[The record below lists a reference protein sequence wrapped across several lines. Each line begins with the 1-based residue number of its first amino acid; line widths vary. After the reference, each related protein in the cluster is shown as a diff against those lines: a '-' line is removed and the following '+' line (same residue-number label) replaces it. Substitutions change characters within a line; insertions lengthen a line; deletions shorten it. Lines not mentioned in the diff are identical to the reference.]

1 MCRSV
6 PQMPAYATS
15 TSAQPSPPAG
25 RGTSSTATSCP
36 PRQTNAAMPSG
47 TGPHLARLVDR
58 GARPLAGD
66 DADGLARDLG
76 LQRLR
81 GLLRIPGGVRG
92 DDDPFV
98 VDQGVVRLGRLGLED
113 VERRAGDPA

>member
-6 PQMPAYATS
+6 PQIPAYATS

-47 TGPHLARLVDR
+47 TRLHLARLVDR
-58 GARPLAGD
+58 RARPLPRD
-66 DADGLARDLG
+66 DADGFAGDLG
-76 LQRLR
+76 LERLR
-81 GLLRIPGGVRG
+81 GLLRVPGGVRG

-98 VDQGVVRLGRLGLED
+98 VDQGVVRLRRLGFED
-113 VERRAGDPA
+113 V